1 MARLLVIEDKA
12 ELQQTLKRGLEEE
25 GYEVVAVGN
34 GAEAERIAL
43 SHPFD
48 AVLLDLMLPDRDG
61 LQILRQLRKN
71 RFEQPV
77 LIITARD
84 AVEDRV
90 SGLDSGADDYL
101 AKPFAFAELLARLRA
116 LLRRNA
122 SPRDTVLR
130 VDDLELN
137 LVARTATRGGTEVP
151 LTHRQFE
158 LLACLLRH
166 KNETVTRDILARDVW
181 KETTATWTNVI
192 EVQINQLRKRIER
205 PDKPA
210 LLHTVRGV
218 GYVIKDVE

>member
-1 MARLLVIEDKA
+1 MSRLLVIEDKA
-12 ELQQTLKRGLEEE
+12 KLQQTLKRGLEEE

-34 GAEAERIAL
+34 GAAAEEVAL
-43 SHPFD
+43 SQSFD

-61 LQILRQLRKN
+61 LQILKDLRKN
-71 RFEQPV
+71 SFAQPV
-77 LIITARD
+77 LIVTARD

-116 LLRRNA
+116 LLRRDVG
-122 SPRDTVLR
+122 RRQGVLKAG
-130 VDDLELN
+130 DLELD
-137 LVARTATRGGTEVP
+137 VVTRSVVRAGTTLT

-158 LLACLLRH
+158 LLAYLLRF
-166 KNETVTRDILARDVW
+166 KDQTVTREMIARDVW

-205 PDKPA
+205 PELKP
-210 LLHTVRGV
+210 LLHTVRGL
-218 GYVIKDVE
+218 GYVLREPS